1 MSTIKTSNLDKY
13 IFTNC
18 KIYSPNKKKSI
29 EGNILV
35 VDGVIKDLNFKG
47 DFGDCRIIDCENKII
62 APSFLD
68 LRTHFGEP
76 GAEDTES
83 LRTGSEAAIAGG
95 YSKVCVLPNTDPT
108 IDDLESLQALLYKS
122 KELMIDILPI
132 GAITK
137 NLKGA
142 ELSEIGLMANKGI
155 VAISDGHKMVEN
167 PQIMRHAMEYAKMFD
182 IPIINHPEDVH
193 LKNSGIAHES
203 QFSTEKGLPANPW
216 ISETIAL
223 YRDLEIADYLQAR
236 IHIPHIS
243 SKESLKLID
252 KYKRRGLKVTAEVTP
267 HHLGLSESKLDSF
280 DALYKISPP
289 LRSEEDREALIEA
302 LKEGVLDCISSDH
315 FPHKIEDKESDLL
328 NSESGVIGLE
338 SAFSYSYNI
347 LSKYGFSIEQV
358 IDLFAVKS
366 RQVIGIPL
374 NVIAKNEKADFIVI
388 DPEIN
393 WIFQIDNIFS
403 KSKNSALIGE
413 EMKGKINMVVFKNKI
428 HTIN

>member
-1 MSTIKTSNLDKY
+1 M
-13 IFTNC
+13 
-18 KIYSPNKKKSI
+18 
-29 EGNILV
+29 
-35 VDGVIKDLNFKG
+35 
-47 DFGDCRIIDCENKII
+47 
-62 APSFLD
+62 
-68 LRTHFGEP
+68 
-76 GAEDTES
+76 
-83 LRTGSEAAIAGG
+83 
-95 YSKVCVLPNTDPT
+95 
-108 IDDLESLQALLYKS
+108 
-122 KELMIDILPI
+122 
-132 GAITK
+132 K
-137 NLKGA
+137 NQYN
-142 ELSEIGLMANKGI
+142 EI
-155 VAISDGHKMVEN
+155 
-167 PQIMRHAMEYAKMFD
+167 
-182 IPIINHPEDVH
+182 
-193 LKNSGIAHES
+193 
-203 QFSTEKGLPANPW
+203 
-216 ISETIAL
+216 
-223 YRDLEIADYLQAR
+223 
-236 IHIPHIS
+236 
-243 SKESLKLID
+243 
-252 KYKRRGLKVTAEVTP
+252 TAEVTP

-338 SAFSYSYNI
+338 SAFSYSYII